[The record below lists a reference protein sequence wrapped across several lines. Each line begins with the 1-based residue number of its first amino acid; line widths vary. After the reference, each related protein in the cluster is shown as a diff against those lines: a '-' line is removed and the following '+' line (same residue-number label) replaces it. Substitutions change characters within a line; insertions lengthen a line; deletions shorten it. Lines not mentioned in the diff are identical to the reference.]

1 MSADPYESS
10 PILQNCKK
18 RRKAAKWTGLAYLV
32 PIGAMVPLGVIMGP
46 AGIIIAGLLL
56 IGVLGMRIHIE
67 TSIATTEK
75 TERERI
81 RKQLEEKE
89 NKARKQAQLQVVEK
103 WLASYKE
110 VRGLITI
117 PSTYPCKR
125 GEGVLYTEDD
135 VRVQETRKVR
145 GPGGT
150 SNDQWT
156 TLDTGTLYVTN
167 QRLIFVGD
175 NNTRNIAIKDIV
187 STKAYV
193 DSFDVTSSKRSKPM
207 GFLCNNPALMRA
219 IVNLIQDNPNIK
231 LVSEIQPEQ
240 EASESSTPH
249 VTVSVSTVVSPPD
262 ENEEAENLELLEQVL
277 VIIAQTQRASTS
289 SIQRRLRIGYN
300 RASHLMDMLE
310 AKGLVGPA
318 RGEEPREILFDVNN
332 VENVVSLLK
341 NDDFICNDMG
351 KTPSPKTVH
360 SPEFIRRVEEYFEQ
374 LGDATSELGDFIR
387 EMDDKPEV
395 AEITARIDDIDAVDG
410 LGIFSTKNAKLG
422 FLIFE
427 DLLKTWK
434 GLGKSLAT
442 AQLAELSGLVSGIS
456 QVVQTGMGLA
466 SEDWMEEAYKERAR
480 ETMMAIEQKVNGAV
494 ELVLPEDQFL
504 LPFVFSFSQEGP
516 EWGQR
521 FLTLLY
527 RWASIVAKVDRYIT
541 EAESA
546 WLAKIVNAAGISGM
560 GAPQEGRVIADPTLS
575 APMRSLEKMVGL
587 EPVKTE
593 VEKLASLVRIQQE
606 RERQGI
612 KTVGVSYHCVFT
624 GNPGTGKTTVARIVA
639 GIYKDLGVLKKGHL
653 VETDRAGLVAEYV
666 GQTGP
671 KTNKVIDS
679 ALDGVLF
686 IDEAYSLVEG
696 SEKDYGKEAIAT
708 LLKRMEDDRAR
719 LVVILAGYSENM
731 KRFIESNPGL
741 QSRFNR
747 YIDFPDYGV
756 EDLVAIFKR
765 FAKTSQYRLG
775 DGTEEI
781 LRRLMEKAVTHKDEY
796 FGNGRFA
803 RNVFEKAIERQAMRL
818 ASIAQLTKEMLQEI
832 LPEDIP
838 EE

>member
-1 MSADPYESS
+1 MNADPYESS

-18 RRKAAKWTGLAYLV
+18 RRKTAQWTGLAYLV
-32 PIGAMVPLGVIMGP
+32 PIGAFVPLGVILGP
-46 AGIIIAGLLL
+46 SGILIAVLLL
-56 IGVLGMRIHIE
+56 VAVLGMRIHIE
-67 TSIATTEK
+67 TSIANAEK

-81 RKQLEEKE
+81 RKQLEEKQ
-89 NKARKQAQLQVVEK
+89 NKARKQAQMQVVEK
-103 WLASYKE
+103 WLASCKA
-110 VRGLITI
+110 VRGLISI

-219 IVNLIQDNPNIK
+219 IVTLVQETPDIQ
-231 LVSEIQPEQ
+231 LVSEIQPH
-240 EASESSTPH
+240 S
-249 VTVSVSTVVSPPD
+249 
-262 ENEEAENLELLEQVL
+262 EEAESSILQTTESVPTVASQPDANEEEEDTELLVQVL
-277 VIIAQTQRASTS
+277 QIIVETQRASTA
-289 SIQRRLRIGYN
+289 SIQRRLRIGYS
-300 RASHLMDMLE
+300 RASQLMDMLE
-310 AKGLVGPA
+310 EKGLVGPA
-318 RGEEPREILFDVNN
+318 RGAEPREILFDVNH
-332 VENVVSLLK
+332 VESIASLLE
-341 NDDFICNDMG
+341 NASLSRSAAP
-351 KTPSPKTVH
+351 KTPAKKMAH

-374 LGDATSELGDFIR
+374 LGDAASELGDFIR

-395 AEITARIDDIDAVDG
+395 EEITARIDGIDAVDG

-546 WLAKIVNAAGISGM
+546 WLAKIVSATGISGM
-560 GAPQEGRVIADPTLS
+560 VVPREGRVVADPTLS
-575 APMRSLEKMVGL
+575 APMRNLEKMVGL

-671 KTNKVIDS
+671 KTNKIIDS

-696 SEKDYGKEAIAT
+696 GEKDYGKEAIAT
-708 LLKRMEDDRAR
+708 LLKRMEDDRER

-756 EDLVAIFKR
+756 EDLVGIFKR

-775 DGTEEI
+775 DGTEEV
-781 LRRLMEKAVTHKDEY
+781 LRRLMEQAVAHKDEH

-818 ASIAQLTKEMLQEI
+818 ASIGQLTKEMLQEL

-838 EE
+838 EG